1 MTLTCIY
8 LFKKEW
14 EELYLTLPKIFSKA
28 NIKYIQFYNDKTP
41 SKYITYLD
49 ANTLYG
55 WAISQYWPHGEFN
68 WLNHRETD
76 EFDVN
81 SIENSSSNWY
91 ILEVDPEYS
100 DESDE
105 LHNDYPLAPEN
116 LEISYDTL
124 SNYCNTIANKFDIKI
139 RGANKLIPNLGSKSK
154 YLLHYKNF
162 QLYILLGMMST
173 CPKF

>member
-1 MTLTCIY
+1 MV
-8 LFKKEW
+8 
-14 EELYLTLPKIFSKA
+14 
-28 NIKYIQFYNDKTP
+28 
-41 SKYITYLD
+41 
-49 ANTLYG
+49 
-55 WAISQYWPHGEFN
+55 N

-139 RGANKLIPNLGSKSK
+139 RGANKLVPNLGSKSK
-154 YLLHYKNF
+154 YLLHYKNL